1 MTRPLRTTDESAA
14 QALDDGFTP
23 GAGASAPAS
32 PESGRQ
38 MTEFCITQDGLRYRY
53 NGYRYDRLAD
63 AVAYAR
69 LMRSRPAQPDVGG
82 PYTQG
87 GATWAPPTDDERDL
101 MASLDIRLVDGSYR
115 FADFRYE
122 RLADAVSYARLS
134 QRRQRDDRQ

>member
-1 MTRPLRTTDESAA
+1 MTKRHRKTCESAV
-14 QALDDGFTP
+14 QALDGGFTA
-23 GAGASAPAS
+23 GAGVSAPAFS
-32 PESGRQ
+32 ERERQ
-38 MTEFCITQDGLRYRY
+38 MAEFSITLDGLRYRY

-82 PYTQG
+82 PFTQA
-87 GATWAPPTDDERDL
+87 GATWAPPTDDERAL
-101 MASLDIRLVDGSYR
+101 MASLGIKLVDGTYR

-134 QRRQRDDRQ
+134 LRRQRDDRA